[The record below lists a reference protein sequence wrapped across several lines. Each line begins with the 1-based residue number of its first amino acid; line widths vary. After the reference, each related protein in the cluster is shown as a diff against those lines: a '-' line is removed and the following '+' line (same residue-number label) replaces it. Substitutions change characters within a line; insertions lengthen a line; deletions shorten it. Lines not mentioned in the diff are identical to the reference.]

1 MDTNLLKSVVSQIHK
16 KYPEF
21 AGCQPTVRQQSSPQ
35 AKSLNTAPNFLLTF
49 QSSGR
54 AQANQVS
61 KTIPR
66 WMRVVVNQQG
76 KILKITTSR

>member
-1 MDTNLLKSVVSQIHK
+1 MDASLLKSLVAQIHK

-21 AGCQPTVRQQSSPQ
+21 AGSQPTVRQQSSPQ
-35 AKSLNTAPNFLLTF
+35 AKSLHAEPTYLLTF

-54 AQANQVS
+54 IQSSQVS

-66 WMRVVVNQQG
+66 WMRIVVNARG
-76 KILKITTSR
+76 KILKVTTSR